1 MTNLIIRL
9 FIWPLLLS
17 TLVFS
22 SCTHEGDDDQF
33 NMSAPANSILNPSS
47 SYIVVLGDIQEYTS
61 SNRLLAYLNTT
72 CKWIK
77 TQQDYYNV
85 IACVLQDGDLTE
97 TNRDTQWHRAD
108 SAFSYLGDNILVIPS
123 TGNHDYKWGGPY
135 SASQITDRN
144 STHLNEMTNLKP
156 LRRSP
161 MQQFEQG
168 KLDNIIVPVKVG
180 KNTINIIALEFGP
193 RKEAVVW
200 ADSIV
205 RANPNEKY
213 ILMTHEWM
221 SASGLRIAENSYAER
236 QFITLSHSTP
246 EEIWE
251 KMVYPNDNILCV
263 LCGHNGFCKY
273 LFSENAAGREV
284 CQVLFNLQYQKNGG
298 NGMIQLWEF
307 PEDENVINIFVY
319 NAKTETIHSDIATQ
333 IIVQL

>member
-1 MTNLIIRL
+1 MTSLIIRL

-22 SCTHEGDDDQF
+22 SCTHDGDDDQF
-33 NMSAPANSILNPSS
+33 NMPAPANSILNPSS

-61 SNRLLAYLNTT
+61 SNKLLDFLNTT
-72 CKWIK
+72 FKWI
-77 TQQDYYNV
+77 TVQQEYFNV
-85 IACVLQDGDLTE
+85 ISCVLQDGDLTNNNLE
-97 TNRDTQWHRAD
+97 SQWNRVDNALTH
-108 SAFSYLGDNILVIPS
+108 LGDDILFIPT
-123 TGNHDYKWGGPY
+123 TGNHDYTWGSTTSKY
-135 SASQITDRN
+135 EITDRN
-144 STHLNEMTNLKP
+144 SSLFNNLQNLSA
-156 LRRSP
+156 LRKHSLL
-161 MQQFEQG
+161 QYEYG
-168 KLDNIIVPVKVG
+168 KLDNIVVPVEIG
-180 KNTINIIALEFGP
+180 NNIINIIALEFGP
-193 RKEAVVW
+193 RKEAVTW
-200 ADSIV
+200 ADSVV

-221 SASGLRIAENSYAER
+221 SGSGLRVDKGSYAAS
-236 QFITLSHSTP
+236 QLPNLSHSTP

-284 CQVLFNLQYQKNGG
+284 CQVLFNLQYQENGG

-333 IIVQL
+333 ITVQL